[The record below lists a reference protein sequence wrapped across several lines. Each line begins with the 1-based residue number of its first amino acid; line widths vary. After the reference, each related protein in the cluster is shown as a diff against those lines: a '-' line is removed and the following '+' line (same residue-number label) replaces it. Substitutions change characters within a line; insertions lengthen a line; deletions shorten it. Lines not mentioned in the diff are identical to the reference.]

1 MPELPD
7 VEGFKQIASQ
17 SLKQKISTVVVVAH
31 PGEKVRTVQNIS
43 PEKLKQACEGLFFTD
58 VKRRGKFLI
67 LKLSSNDHLVFHFML
82 TGYLYYLPTGQ
93 VVPPEVAANSRVVFL
108 FTTSSQLI
116 MADRRNLGKLF
127 FVNDAQFNVVPL
139 LNDIG
144 TEPLSPEFTFS
155 LFKRLA
161 AKAGARKV
169 KDFLVDQ
176 RFIAGI
182 GNIYSDQ
189 IMWQA
194 HVRPDRE
201 VASLSE
207 EELKLIYQNI
217 KKELQ
222 LGLETVLK
230 GKEPEANLLTVRRK
244 GLHCPRCTT
253 PLAAIKRGATH
264 SYFCPQCQK

>member
-7 VEGFKQIASQ
+7 VEGFKQTASQ
-17 SLKQKISTVVVVAH
+17 SLNQKIKTVVIAEH

-43 PEKLKQACEGLFFTD
+43 PKKLQQACQGLFFTEI
-58 VKRRGKFLI
+58 KRRGKFLI
-67 LKLSSNDHLVFHFML
+67 FKLSSDDHLIFHFML
-82 TGYLYYLPTGQ
+82 TGYLCYLPTNQ
-93 VVPPEVAANSRVVFL
+93 VVPPEVAANSRIAFL
-108 FTTSSQLI
+108 FATGNQLI

-127 FVNDAQFNVVPL
+127 FVPDAQFNIVPL
-139 LNDIG
+139 LNELG
-144 TEPLSPEFTFS
+144 VEPLNPEFTFS
-155 LFKRLA
+155 LFKQLA
-161 AKAGARKV
+161 AKAGARRV

-194 HVRPDRE
+194 KVRPDRE
-201 VASLSE
+201 VASLNKA
-207 EELKLIYQNI
+207 ELRLIYQNI

-222 LGLETVLK
+222 LGVETVLK
-230 GKEPEANLLTVRRK
+230 QKEPKASLLTMRRK
-244 GLHCPRCTT
+244 GLPCPKCAT

-264 SYFCPQCQK
+264 SYFCPRCQR